1 MELNQITDR
10 IISFAIS
17 VHKVLGPGLLES
29 AYKQCLFYELSQLDI
44 IVEKEKPMPI
54 IYKEVKLDHGY
65 RMDLVVE
72 KKVVIEIKTVDSIC
86 DVHKAQLLTY
96 LKLGDYKLGLIL
108 NFKVMLLKDGITRI
122 INWDIV
128 LKKYHRVA
136 QRNNWVSRR

>member
-1 MELNQITDR
+1 
-10 IISFAIS
+10 
-17 VHKVLGPGLLES
+17 
-29 AYKQCLFYELSQLDI
+29 
-44 IVEKEKPMPI
+44 MPI

-108 NFKVMLLKDGITRI
+108 NFKVMLMKDGITRI

-128 LKKYHRVA
+128 LKISQSCSEK
-136 QRNNWVSRR
+136 

>member
-54 IYKEVKLDHGY
+54 IYKEVKRDHGY

-122 INWDIV
+122 IN
-128 LKKYHRVA
+128 
-136 QRNNWVSRR
+136 

>member
-10 IISFAIS
+10 IISCAIS

-54 IYKEVKLDHGY
+54 IYKELKLDHGY
-65 RMDLVVE
+65 RMDLVAE

-86 DVHKAQLLTY
+86 DVH
-96 LKLGDYKLGLIL
+96 
-108 NFKVMLLKDGITRI
+108 
-122 INWDIV
+122 
-128 LKKYHRVA
+128 
-136 QRNNWVSRR
+136 

>member
-1 MELNQITDR
+1 
-10 IISFAIS
+10 
-17 VHKVLGPGLLES
+17 
-29 AYKQCLFYELSQLDI
+29 
-44 IVEKEKPMPI
+44 MPI

-122 INWDIV
+122 IN
-128 LKKYHRVA
+128 
-136 QRNNWVSRR
+136 

>member
-86 DVHKAQLLTY
+86 DVHKAQLLT
-96 LKLGDYKLGLIL
+96 
-108 NFKVMLLKDGITRI
+108 
-122 INWDIV
+122 
-128 LKKYHRVA
+128 
-136 QRNNWVSRR
+136 

>member
-44 IVEKEKPMPI
+44 IVEKE
-54 IYKEVKLDHGY
+54 
-65 RMDLVVE
+65 
-72 KKVVIEIKTVDSIC
+72 
-86 DVHKAQLLTY
+86 
-96 LKLGDYKLGLIL
+96 GDYKLGLIL

-122 INWDIV
+122 IN
-128 LKKYHRVA
+128 
-136 QRNNWVSRR
+136 

>member
-1 MELNQITDR
+1 M
-10 IISFAIS
+10 
-17 VHKVLGPGLLES
+17 HKVLGPGLLES

-122 INWDIV
+122 IN
-128 LKKYHRVA
+128 
-136 QRNNWVSRR
+136 

>member
-96 LKLGDYKLGLIL
+96 LKLGDYKHGLIL

-122 INWDIV
+122 IN
-128 LKKYHRVA
+128 
-136 QRNNWVSRR
+136 

>member
-44 IVEKEKPMPI
+44 IVEK
-54 IYKEVKLDHGY
+54 VKLDHGY

-122 INWDIV
+122 IN
-128 LKKYHRVA
+128 
-136 QRNNWVSRR
+136 

>member
-72 KKVVIEIKTVDSIC
+72 KVVIEIKTVDSIC

-122 INWDIV
+122 IN
-128 LKKYHRVA
+128 
-136 QRNNWVSRR
+136 

>member
-44 IVEKEKPMPI
+44 IVEKEKPMPK
-54 IYKEVKLDHGY
+54 IYKEVKLGHGY

-122 INWDIV
+122 IN
-128 LKKYHRVA
+128 
-136 QRNNWVSRR
+136 

>member
-10 IISFAIS
+10 IISCAIS

-65 RMDLVVE
+65 RLDLVVE

-108 NFKVMLLKDGITRI
+108 NFNVMLLKDGITRI
-122 INWDIV
+122 IN
-128 LKKYHRVA
+128 
-136 QRNNWVSRR
+136 

>member
-44 IVEKEKPMPI
+44 IVENEKPMPI

-122 INWDIV
+122 IN
-128 LKKYHRVA
+128 
-136 QRNNWVSRR
+136 

>member
-10 IISFAIS
+10 IISCAIS

-29 AYKQCLFYELSQLDI
+29 AYKQCVFYELSQLDI

-65 RMDLVVE
+65 RLDLVVE

-108 NFKVMLLKDGITRI
+108 NFNVMLLKDGITRI
-122 INWDIV
+122 IN
-128 LKKYHRVA
+128 
-136 QRNNWVSRR
+136 

>member
-10 IISFAIS
+10 IISCAIS

-29 AYKQCLFYELSQLDI
+29 AYKQCVFYELSQLDI

-108 NFKVMLLKDGITRI
+108 NFNVMLLKDGITRI
-122 INWDIV
+122 IN
-128 LKKYHRVA
+128 
-136 QRNNWVSRR
+136 